1 MNRVTSGTMVSR
13 ERVEELAQG
22 ILAVSGE
29 RIDKVREEMFRLID
43 AASEDSSP
51 RPTETVG
58 ILSPTREGVLCIVSC
73 VCVAASEGQ
82 PITMIATRVSAVD
95 RDEEDVSP
103 SDEDALAF
111 SLALLGESWFSQSM
125 RDRTEVLDPARV
137 SRGVRLYLSSDF
149 QPGVP
154 EVLGESLVPTVDTL
168 D

>member
-1 MNRVTSGTMVSR
+1 MNRVTSGTMASR
-13 ERVEELAQG
+13 ERVGELAQR
-22 ILAVSGE
+22 ILAESAE

-43 AASEDSSP
+43 AASEDSSA
-51 RPTETVG
+51 RPTEAVA

-82 PITMIATRVSAVD
+82 PITMIATRVGAVD

-103 SDEDALAF
+103 TDEETLAF
-111 SLALLGESWFSQSM
+111 SFALLGESWFSLSL

-154 EVLGESLVPTVDTL
+154 DVLGESLVATMDTL
-168 D
+168 G